1 MNPVTPEFMNEIMG
15 VMGMMLGGY
24 AVTLVLSVGF
34 SLLLWILRSLG
45 LYTAAHRRGIKNP
58 WMAWVPVAE
67 LWILG
72 SLSDQYHYVARG
84 QVKNRRKWLIAL
96 SILYALTLVAYFVV
110 MVVCVFNA
118 LQQIFPM
125 IEQGMTP
132 MDPQLLL
139 DMMGPIGL
147 MNLLISGVYLWLQI
161 LEWMCL
167 HSYFASADPG
177 NKTVYTVIGILIS
190 VTMPFFIF
198 VCRNKDGG
206 MPPRKSEAAPA
217 PVIPAPVAEEPGE
230 EEPVNKF

>member
-1 MNPVTPEFMNEIMG
+1 MNPATPEIMNEIMG

-34 SLLLWILRSLG
+34 SLLMWILRSLG
-45 LYTAAHRRGIKNP
+45 LYTAAQRRGIKNP

-96 SILYALTLVAYFVV
+96 TILYALTLVAYFVV
-110 MVVCVFNA
+110 MVASLFNV
-118 LQQIFPM
+118 LQEIIPM

-132 MDPQLLL
+132 MDPQQVLEL
-139 DMMGPIGL
+139 MGPIGL
-147 MNLLISGVYLWLQI
+147 MNLLISGVYLWLHI

-177 NKTVYTVIGILIS
+177 NKNVYTVIGILIN

-198 VCRNKDGG
+198 ICRHKDGG
-206 MPPRKSEAAPA
+206 MPPRREDVP
-217 PVIPAPVAEEPGE
+217 PVIPAPVAEESGE
-230 EEPVNKF
+230 EEPVNNF